1 MITLGTLQWD
11 NCFSYGSGIEL
22 ELNQSNLTQLVGTN
36 GQGKSS
42 IPLILE
48 EVLFN
53 KNSKGIKKAD
63 IQNRYF
69 NKGYNISLNF
79 LVEKDKYL
87 IKVNRSRGTI
97 KVKLFKNGEDISSHT
112 ATNTYKT
119 VENILGVD
127 FKTFSQLVYQNT
139 NASLQF
145 LTATDANRKKF
156 LIDLF
161 SLDEYLSYLEIF
173 KNGARS
179 IQSEKIGID
188 SKVDSIENWLNSNVL
203 DDTTILP
210 MKNIKIE
217 TSDDEKVLRK
227 KLIEFEKIDS
237 TNRKISENRLKKDLF
252 KQIKIADITSAKV
265 PDKMEWDDLSNK
277 VGEYNFAIRQC
288 QATIDSI
295 SEIGEECPTC
305 SQPVSTEFVA
315 EMVQGAQNSAK
326 KMTQSRENTKT
337 EIARIQS
344 EVKEYERR
352 VAKQQEWAELKRSI
366 DDNLPDE
373 PIDSIRLQEDIEE
386 LEDRITD
393 AKSQIQEIIE
403 ENEKRATRNTRIQVI
418 QEQTKEFE
426 QQLVTLQEKLE
437 KISAKLSN
445 LEILKRAFSTSGL
458 IAYKIENLVKD
469 LEDMTNEYLAELS
482 DGRFSINFV
491 VLNDKLNVEITDNG
505 KTVAITALS
514 SGELT
519 RVNTATLIAIRKL
532 MSSISKS
539 RINLLFLDEVINVLD
554 EAGREKLVEIL
565 LKEENLNTYVVSHGW
580 THPLL
585 EKIEVIKEN
594 NISRLEE

>member
-11 NCFSYGSGIEL
+11 NCFSYGSNNDL
-22 ELNQSNLTQLVGTN
+22 KLDDANLTQLVGTN

-63 IQNRYF
+63 IQNRYY
-69 NKGYNISLNF
+69 NKGYNISLDF
-79 LVEKDKYL
+79 VVEQDKYL

-97 KVKLFKNGEDISSHT
+97 KVKLLKNGDDISSHT

-119 VENILGVD
+119 LEGILGVD

-161 SLDEYLSYLEIF
+161 SLDEYMNYSEIF
-173 KNGARS
+173 KSAARD
-179 IQSEKIGID
+179 IQSEKTAINA
-188 SKVDSIENWLNSNVL
+188 KVESIENWLNSNIL

-210 MKNIKIE
+210 MKNVSIE
-217 TSDDEKVLRK
+217 TDDDEKILRQ

-252 KQIKIADITSAKV
+252 KQIKISEITNIQKPEVTSW
-265 PDKMEWDDLSNK
+265 ENLSNK

-288 QATIDSI
+288 EATIDSI
-295 SEIGEECPTC
+295 SEIGEQCPTC
-305 SQPVSTEFVA
+305 SQPVSIEFVA
-315 EMVQGAQNSAK
+315 EMIQGAENSAK
-326 KMTQSRENTKT
+326 KMTQSRENTKK
-337 EIARIQS
+337 EISRIQS
-344 EVKEYERR
+344 EVEEWSKAVEKRE
-352 VAKQQEWAELKRSI
+352 QWAELKRSI
-366 DDNLPDE
+366 DDNLPNE
-373 PIDSIRLQEDIEE
+373 PIDSIRLQDDISD
-386 LEDRITD
+386 LENRIAD
-393 AKSQIQEIIE
+393 AKSQIQKIIE
-403 ENEKRATRNTRIQVI
+403 ENERRATRNTRIQVI
-418 QEQTKEFE
+418 QEQTREFE
-426 QQLVTLQEKLE
+426 SELHKHNEKLE

-469 LEDMTNEYLAELS
+469 LEDMTNDYLAELS

-539 RINLLFLDEVINVLD
+539 RINVLFLDEVINVLD

-565 LKEENLNTYVVSHGW
+565 LKEEDLNTFVVSHGW

-594 NISRLEE
+594 NISRLE

>member
-22 ELNQSNLTQLVGTN
+22 DLNQSNLTQLVGTN

-119 VENILGVD
+119 VESILGVD

-179 IQSEKIGID
+179 IQTEKVAID

-217 TSDDEKVLRK
+217 TSDDEKILRK

-265 PDKMEWDDLSNK
+265 PDKMDWDDLSNK

-288 QATIDSI
+288 EATIDSI
-295 SEIGEECPTC
+295 SEIGEQCPTC
-305 SQPVSTEFVA
+305 SQPVSIEFVA
-315 EMVQGAQNSAK
+315 EMIQGAENSAK
-326 KMTQSRENTKT
+326 KMTQSRENTNK

-366 DDNLPDE
+366 DDDLPDE
-373 PIDSIRLQEDIEE
+373 PIDSIRLQEDIEQ

-426 QQLVTLQEKLE
+426 EELVKLQGKLE

-469 LEDMTNEYLAELS
+469 LEDMTNDYLAELS

-539 RINLLFLDEVINVLD
+539 RINVLFLDEVINVLD

-565 LKEENLNTYVVSHGW
+565 LKEEDLNTFVVSHGW

-594 NISRLEE
+594 NISRLE

>member
-22 ELNQSNLTQLVGTN
+22 DLNQSNLTQLVGTN

-119 VENILGVD
+119 VESILGVD

-179 IQSEKIGID
+179 IQTEKVAID
-188 SKVDSIENWLNSNVL
+188 SKIDSIENWLNSNVL

-217 TSDDEKVLRK
+217 TSDDEKILRK

-288 QATIDSI
+288 EATIDSI
-295 SEIGEECPTC
+295 SEIGEQCPTC
-305 SQPVSTEFVA
+305 SQPVSIEFVA
-315 EMVQGAQNSAK
+315 EMIQGAENSAK
-326 KMTQSRENTKT
+326 KMTQSRENTKK

-352 VAKQQEWAELKRSI
+352 VAKQQEWADLKRSI

-373 PIDSIRLQEDIEE
+373 PVDSIRLQEDIEQ

-403 ENEKRATRNTRIQVI
+403 ENERRATRNTRIQVI

-426 QQLVTLQEKLE
+426 EELVKLQGKLE

-469 LEDMTNEYLAELS
+469 LEDMTNDYLAELS

-539 RINLLFLDEVINVLD
+539 RINVLFLDEVINVLD

-565 LKEENLNTYVVSHGW
+565 LKEEDLNTFVVSHGW

-594 NISRLEE
+594 NISRLE

>member
-11 NCFSYGSGIEL
+11 NCFSYGVGNSIEL
-22 ELNQSNLTQLVGTN
+22 NDSTLTQLVGTN
-36 GQGKSS
+36 GMGKSS

-63 IQNRYF
+63 IQNRYY
-69 NKGYNISLNF
+69 NKGYNISLDF
-79 LVEKDKYL
+79 AVEKQQYRL
-87 IKVNRSRGTI
+87 EVRRSRGTI
-97 KVKLFKNGEDISSHT
+97 KVKLFDGKDDISSHT

-119 VENILGVD
+119 VEGILGVD

-161 SLDEYLSYLEIF
+161 SLDEYLGYHEIF
-173 KNGARS
+173 KGAARELN
-179 IQSEKIGID
+179 SEVIKINATID
-188 SKVDSIENWLNSNVL
+188 SIKNWLDNNVL

-210 MKNIKIE
+210 MKNVSIE
-217 TSDDEKVLRK
+217 TSDDEKVLRQLLIDFENKNLTNK
-227 KLIEFEKIDS
+227 KI
-237 TNRKISENRLKKDLF
+237 NENRLKKDLF
-252 KQIKIADITSAKV
+252 RQVKISDFSGITKPDIMSTADLERKI
-265 PDKMEWDDLSNK
+265 
-277 VGEYNFAIRQC
+277 GEYDARIRQESNL
-288 QATIDSI
+288 IDSI
-295 SEIGEECPTC
+295 SGIGAICPTC
-305 SQPVSTEFVA
+305 SQEINWSYVEELVA
-315 EMVQGAQNSAK
+315 ASDKNIRK
-326 KMTQSRENTKT
+326 LTTTRENTKDDIA
-337 EIARIQS
+337 EIQMNIDT
-344 EVKEYERR
+344 YEQAE
-352 VAKQQEWAELKRSI
+352 AKREEWSELKRSI
-366 DDNLPDE
+366 DDGLPDE
-373 PIDSIRLQEDIEE
+373 LIDSVELQERIEN
-386 LEDRITD
+386 LEDKITD
-393 AKSQIQEIIE
+393 AKSQIQKIII
-403 ENEKRATRNTRIQVI
+403 ENEKIANRNTRIQVI

-426 QQLVTLQEKLE
+426 SKLGAHTEKLS
-437 KISAKLSN
+437 KISGELSN

-469 LEDMTNEYLAELS
+469 LEDMTNDYLAELS

-491 VLNDKLNVEITDNG
+491 VNNDKLNVEITDNG

-539 RINLLFLDEVINVLD
+539 RINVLFLDEVINVLD
-554 EAGREKLVEIL
+554 EAGREKLVEL
-565 LKEENLNTYVVSHGW
+565 LLQEENLNTYVVSHGW

-594 NISRLEE
+594 NISRLE

>member
-11 NCFSYGSGIEL
+11 NCFSYGAGNTL
-22 ELNQSNLTQLVGTN
+22 ELNDSTLTQLVGTN
-36 GQGKSS
+36 GMGKSS

-69 NKGYNISLNF
+69 NKGYNISLDF
-79 LVEKDKYL
+79 AVEKQQYRL
-87 IKVNRSRGTI
+87 EVRRSRGTI
-97 KVKLFKNGEDISSHT
+97 KVKLFDGKNDISSHT

-119 VENILGVD
+119 VEGILGVD

-161 SLDEYLSYLEIF
+161 SLDEYLNYHEIF
-173 KNGARS
+173 KAGARELNSEVIKINATIES
-179 IQSEKIGID
+179 IK
-188 SKVDSIENWLNSNVL
+188 NWLDNNVL

-210 MKNIKIE
+210 MKNISIE
-217 TSDDEKVLRK
+217 TSDDEKVLRQL
-227 KLIEFEKIDS
+227 LIDFENKNS
-237 TNRKISENRLKKDLF
+237 TNKKINENRLKKDLF
-252 KQIKIADITSAKV
+252 KQIKISDFSGITKPDVMSTADLERKI
-265 PDKMEWDDLSNK
+265 
-277 VGEYNFAIRQC
+277 GEYDSQIRQESNL
-288 QATIDSI
+288 IDSI
-295 SEIGEECPTC
+295 SGIGAICPTC
-305 SQPVSTEFVA
+305 SQEIDFSYVEELVA
-315 EMVQGAQNSAK
+315 ASDK
-326 KMTQSRENTKT
+326 RIRKLTLIRENTKDD
-337 EIARIQS
+337 IAQIQMNIDKF
-344 EVKEYERR
+344 EKAE
-352 VAKQQEWAELKRSI
+352 AKRNEWAELKRSI
-366 DDNLPDE
+366 DDGLPDE
-373 PIDSIRLQEDIEE
+373 LIDSIELQEKIEV
-386 LEDRITD
+386 LEDKIAD
-393 AKSQIQEIIE
+393 AKSQIQKIIV
-403 ENEKRATRNTRIQVI
+403 ENEKIANRNTRIQVI

-426 QQLVTLQEKLE
+426 SKLGAHTEKLS
-437 KISAKLSN
+437 KISAELSN

-469 LEDMTNEYLAELS
+469 LEDMTNDYLAELS

-491 VLNDKLNVEITDNG
+491 VNNDKLNVEITDNG
-505 KTVAITALS
+505 KQVAITALS

-539 RINLLFLDEVINVLD
+539 RINVLFLDEVINVLD

-565 LKEENLNTYVVSHGW
+565 LQEENLNTYVVSHGW

-594 NISRLEE
+594 NISRLE

>member
-11 NCFSYGSGIEL
+11 NCFSYGSANEL
-22 ELNQSNLTQLVGTN
+22 KLNRSNLTQLVGTN

-63 IQNRYF
+63 IQNRYY
-69 NKGYNISLNF
+69 NKGYNISLDF
-79 LVEKDKYL
+79 VVEQDKYD

-97 KVKLFKNGEDISSHT
+97 KVKLFKNGDDISSHT

-119 VENILGVD
+119 VEGVLGVD

-179 IQSEKIGID
+179 IQSDKIAID

-326 KMTQSRENTKT
+326 KMTPSRENTKT

-352 VAKQQEWAELKRSI
+352 VAKQQEWADLKRSI

-426 QQLVTLQEKLE
+426 QQLVTLQGKLE

-469 LEDMTNEYLAELS
+469 LEDMTNVYLAELS

-539 RINLLFLDEVINVLD
+539 RINVLFLDEVINVLD

>member
-179 IQSEKIGID
+179 IQSDKIGID

-217 TSDDEKVLRK
+217 TSDDEKILRK

-252 KQIKIADITSAKV
+252 KQIKIADITSARV

-288 QATIDSI
+288 EATIDSI

-326 KMTQSRENTKT
+326 KMTQSRENTMT

-366 DDNLPDE
+366 DDDLPDE
-373 PIDSIRLQEDIEE
+373 PIDSIKLQEDIEQ

-426 QQLVTLQEKLE
+426 QQLVTLQGKLE

-539 RINLLFLDEVINVLD
+539 RINVLFLDEVINVLD

>member
-1 MITLGTLQWD
+1 M
-11 NCFSYGSGIEL
+11 
-22 ELNQSNLTQLVGTN
+22 
-36 GQGKSS
+36 
-42 IPLILE
+42 
-48 EVLFN
+48 
-53 KNSKGIKKAD
+53 
-63 IQNRYF
+63 
-69 NKGYNISLNF
+69 
-79 LVEKDKYL
+79 
-87 IKVNRSRGTI
+87 
-97 KVKLFKNGEDISSHT
+97 
-112 ATNTYKT
+112 
-119 VENILGVD
+119 
-127 FKTFSQLVYQNT
+127 
-139 NASLQF
+139 
-145 LTATDANRKKF
+145 
-156 LIDLF
+156 
-161 SLDEYLSYLEIF
+161 
-173 KNGARS
+173 
-179 IQSEKIGID
+179 
-188 SKVDSIENWLNSNVL
+188 
-203 DDTTILP
+203 
-210 MKNIKIE
+210 
-217 TSDDEKVLRK
+217 RK

-265 PDKMEWDDLSNK
+265 PDKMEWDDLSSK

-288 QATIDSI
+288 EATIDSI
-295 SEIGEECPTC
+295 SEIGEQCPTC
-305 SQPVSTEFVA
+305 SQPVSIEFVA
-315 EMVQGAQNSAK
+315 EMIQGAENSAK
-326 KMTQSRENTKT
+326 KMTQSRENTKK
-337 EIARIQS
+337 EISRIQS

-352 VAKQQEWAELKRSI
+352 VAKQQEWADLKRSI

-373 PIDSIRLQEDIEE
+373 PVDSIRLQEDIEQ

-426 QQLVTLQEKLE
+426 EELVKLQGKLE

-469 LEDMTNEYLAELS
+469 LEDMTNDYLAELS

-539 RINLLFLDEVINVLD
+539 RINVLFLDEVINVLD

-565 LKEENLNTYVVSHGW
+565 LKEEDLNTFVVSHGW

-594 NISRLEE
+594 NISRLE

>member
-11 NCFSYGSGIEL
+11 NCFSYGAKNTL
-22 ELNQSNLTQLVGTN
+22 DLNDSTLTQLVGTN
-36 GQGKSS
+36 GMGKSS

-69 NKGYNISLNF
+69 NKGYNISLDF
-79 LVEKDKYL
+79 SVEKQHYRL
-87 IKVNRSRGTI
+87 EVRRSRGVI
-97 KVKLFKNGEDISSHT
+97 KVRLFDGKEDISSHT

-119 VENILGVD
+119 VEGILGVD

-161 SLDEYLSYLEIF
+161 SLDEYLGYHEIF
-173 KNGARS
+173 KGAAKKLNAEVIKINATIES
-179 IQSEKIGID
+179 IK
-188 SKVDSIENWLNSNVL
+188 NWLDNNVL

-210 MKNIKIE
+210 MKNVSIE
-217 TSDDEKVLRK
+217 TSDDEKVLRQLLIDFENKNLTNK
-227 KLIEFEKIDS
+227 KI
-237 TNRKISENRLKKDLF
+237 NENRLKKDLF
-252 KQIKIADITSAKV
+252 KQIKISDFSGFRKPDIMSTV
-265 PDKMEWDDLSNK
+265 DLERK
-277 VGEYNFAIRQC
+277 IGEMDAQIRQESNL
-288 QATIDSI
+288 IDSI
-295 SEIGEECPTC
+295 SGIGAICPTC
-305 SQPVSTEFVA
+305 SQEISWAYVEELVTASDKNIRKLTL
-315 EMVQGAQNSAK
+315 
-326 KMTQSRENTKT
+326 TRENTKDDIA
-337 EIARIQS
+337 EIQMRID
-344 EVKEYERR
+344 KYEQAESKRD
-352 VAKQQEWAELKRSI
+352 EWAELKRSI
-366 DDNLPDE
+366 DDDLPDE
-373 PIDSIRLQEDIEE
+373 LIDSIELQERIET
-386 LEDRITD
+386 LEDKITD
-393 AKSQIQEIIE
+393 AKSQIQKIIV
-403 ENEKRATRNTRIQVI
+403 ENEKIANRNTRIQVI

-426 QQLVTLQEKLE
+426 TRLGAHTEKLS
-437 KISAKLSN
+437 KISGELSN

-469 LEDMTNEYLAELS
+469 LEDMTNDYLAELS

-491 VLNDKLNVEITDNG
+491 VNNDKLNVEITDNG

-539 RINLLFLDEVINVLD
+539 RINVLFLDEVINVLD
-554 EAGREKLVEIL
+554 EAGREKLVEL
-565 LKEENLNTYVVSHGW
+565 LLQEENLNTYVVSHGW

-594 NISRLEE
+594 NISRLE

>member
-22 ELNQSNLTQLVGTN
+22 DLNQSNLTQLVGTN

-173 KNGARS
+173 KSGARS
-179 IQSEKIGID
+179 IQTEKVAID
-188 SKVDSIENWLNSNVL
+188 SKIDSIENWLNSNIL

-217 TSDDEKVLRK
+217 TSDDEKILRK

-288 QATIDSI
+288 EATIDSI
-295 SEIGEECPTC
+295 SEIGEQCPTC
-305 SQPVSTEFVA
+305 SQPVSIEFVA
-315 EMVQGAQNSAK
+315 EMIQGAENSAK
-326 KMTQSRENTKT
+326 KMTQSRENTKK

-352 VAKQQEWAELKRSI
+352 VAKQQEWADLKRSI

-373 PIDSIRLQEDIEE
+373 PVDSIRLQEDIEQ

-393 AKSQIQEIIE
+393 AKSQIQKIIE

-426 QQLVTLQEKLE
+426 EELVKLQGKLE

-469 LEDMTNEYLAELS
+469 LEDMTNDYLAELS

-539 RINLLFLDEVINVLD
+539 RINVLFLDEVINVLD

-565 LKEENLNTYVVSHGW
+565 LKEEDLNTFVVSHGW

-594 NISRLEE
+594 NISRLE

>member
-11 NCFSYGSGIEL
+11 NCFSYGVGNSIEL
-22 ELNQSNLTQLVGTN
+22 NDSTLTQLVGTN
-36 GQGKSS
+36 GMGKSS

-63 IQNRYF
+63 IQNRYY

-79 LVEKDKYL
+79 AVEKRHYR
-87 IKVNRSRGTI
+87 IEVRRSRGTI
-97 KVKLFKNGEDISSHT
+97 KVKLFDGKDDISSHT

-119 VENILGVD
+119 VEGILGVD

-161 SLDEYLSYLEIF
+161 SLDEYLNYHEIF
-173 KNGARS
+173 KAGARGLNSEVTKINATIES
-179 IQSEKIGID
+179 IK
-188 SKVDSIENWLNSNVL
+188 NWLDNNVL

-210 MKNIKIE
+210 MKNIQIE
-217 TSDDEKVLRK
+217 TSDDEKVLRQLLIDFENKNLTNK
-227 KLIEFEKIDS
+227 KI
-237 TNRKISENRLKKDLF
+237 NENRLKKDLF
-252 KQIKIADITSAKV
+252 KQIKISDFSGVRKPDIMSTT
-265 PDKMEWDDLSNK
+265 DLERK
-277 VGEYNFAIRQC
+277 IGEYDAQIRQESNL
-288 QATIDSI
+288 IDSI
-295 SEIGEECPTC
+295 SGIGAICPTC
-305 SQPVSTEFVA
+305 SQEIDYSYIEEIVA
-315 EMVQGAQNSAK
+315 ASDK
-326 KMTQSRENTKT
+326 SIRKLTLIRENTKDD
-337 EIARIQS
+337 IAGIQM
-344 EVKEYERR
+344 KIDKYEQAE
-352 VAKQQEWAELKRSI
+352 AKREEWSELKRSI

-373 PIDSIRLQEDIEE
+373 LIDSIELQERIET
-386 LEDRITD
+386 LEDQITD
-393 AKSQIQEIIE
+393 AKSQIQKIIV
-403 ENEKRATRNTRIQVI
+403 ENEKIANRNTRIQVI

-426 QQLVTLQEKLE
+426 SKLGAHTEKLS
-437 KISAKLSN
+437 KISGELSN

-469 LEDMTNEYLAELS
+469 LEDMTNDYLAELS

-491 VLNDKLNVEITDNG
+491 VNNDKLNVEITDNG

-539 RINLLFLDEVINVLD
+539 RINVLFLDEVINVLD

-565 LKEENLNTYVVSHGW
+565 LQEENLNTYVVSHGW

-594 NISRLEE
+594 NISRLE

>member
-22 ELNQSNLTQLVGTN
+22 DLNQSNLTQLVGTN

-173 KNGARS
+173 KSGARS
-179 IQSEKIGID
+179 IQTEKVAID
-188 SKVDSIENWLNSNVL
+188 SKIDSIENWLNSNVL

-217 TSDDEKVLRK
+217 TSDDEKILRK

-288 QATIDSI
+288 EATIDSI
-295 SEIGEECPTC
+295 SEIGEQCPTC
-305 SQPVSTEFVA
+305 SQPVSIEFVA
-315 EMVQGAQNSAK
+315 EMIQGAENSAK
-326 KMTQSRENTKT
+326 KMTQSRENTKK

-352 VAKQQEWAELKRSI
+352 VAKQQEWADLKRSI

-373 PIDSIRLQEDIEE
+373 PVDSIRLQEDIEQ

-426 QQLVTLQEKLE
+426 EELVKLQGKLE

-469 LEDMTNEYLAELS
+469 LEDMTTDYLAELS

-539 RINLLFLDEVINVLD
+539 RINVLFLDEVINVLD

-565 LKEENLNTYVVSHGW
+565 LKEEDLNTFVVSHGW

-594 NISRLEE
+594 NISRLE

>member
-22 ELNQSNLTQLVGTN
+22 DLNQSNLTQLVGTN

-119 VENILGVD
+119 VESILGVD

-179 IQSEKIGID
+179 IQTEKVAID
-188 SKVDSIENWLNSNVL
+188 SKIDSIENWLNSNIL

-217 TSDDEKVLRK
+217 TSDDEKILRK

-288 QATIDSI
+288 EATIDSI
-295 SEIGEECPTC
+295 SEIGEQCPTC
-305 SQPVSTEFVA
+305 SQPVSIEFVA
-315 EMVQGAQNSAK
+315 EMIQGAENSAK
-326 KMTQSRENTKT
+326 KMTQSRENTKK

-352 VAKQQEWAELKRSI
+352 VAKQQEWADLKRSI

-373 PIDSIRLQEDIEE
+373 PVDSIRLQEDIEQ

-426 QQLVTLQEKLE
+426 EELVKLQGKLE

-469 LEDMTNEYLAELS
+469 LEDMTNDYLAELS

-539 RINLLFLDEVINVLD
+539 RINVLFLDEVINVLD

-565 LKEENLNTYVVSHGW
+565 LKEEDLNTFVVSHGW

-594 NISRLEE
+594 NISRLE

>member
-22 ELNQSNLTQLVGTN
+22 DLNQSNLTQLVGTN

-119 VENILGVD
+119 VESILGVD

-173 KNGARS
+173 KSGARS
-179 IQSEKIGID
+179 IQTEKVAID
-188 SKVDSIENWLNSNVL
+188 SKIDSIENWLNSNIL

-217 TSDDEKVLRK
+217 TSDDEKILRK

-288 QATIDSI
+288 EATIDSI
-295 SEIGEECPTC
+295 SEIGEQCPTC
-305 SQPVSTEFVA
+305 SQPVSIEFVA
-315 EMVQGAQNSAK
+315 EMIQGAENSAK
-326 KMTQSRENTKT
+326 KMTQSRENTKK
-337 EIARIQS
+337 EISRIQS

-352 VAKQQEWAELKRSI
+352 VAKQQEWADLKRSI

-373 PIDSIRLQEDIEE
+373 PVDSIRLQEDIEQ

-426 QQLVTLQEKLE
+426 EELVKLQGKLE

-469 LEDMTNEYLAELS
+469 LEDMTNDYLAELS

-539 RINLLFLDEVINVLD
+539 RINVLFLDEVINVLD

-565 LKEENLNTYVVSHGW
+565 LKEEDLNTFVVSHGW

-594 NISRLEE
+594 NISRLE